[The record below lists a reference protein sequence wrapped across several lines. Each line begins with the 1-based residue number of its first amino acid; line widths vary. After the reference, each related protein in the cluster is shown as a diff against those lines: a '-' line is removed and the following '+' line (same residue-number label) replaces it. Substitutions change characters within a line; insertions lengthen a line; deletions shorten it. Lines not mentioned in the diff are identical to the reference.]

1 MEKFK
6 PEEENEIYQHP
17 NKVNK
22 NNKNNF
28 FALMLKSFE
37 FFENLIEPFSK
48 CFCLFNE
55 INDFFKLN
63 GTKSIII
70 FFLQKNYFGFIRR

>member
-37 FFENLIEPFSK
+37 FFENLIDPISK
-48 CFCLFNE
+48 CFFLFNE

-63 GTKSIII
+63 ETKSIII
-70 FFLQKNYFGFIRR
+70 FFFAEKLFRIY

>member
-28 FALMLKSFE
+28 FALILKSFE
-37 FFENLIEPFSK
+37 FFKNLIDPISK

-63 GTKSIII
+63 EAKSIII
-70 FFLQKNYFGFIRR
+70 FFFAEKLFRIY

>member
-6 PEEENEIYQHP
+6 PEEENEIYQNP

-28 FALMLKSFE
+28 FALMLKNFE
-37 FFENLIEPFSK
+37 FFENLIDPFSK

-63 GTKSIII
+63 EAISIII
-70 FFLQKNYFGFIRR
+70 FFFAEKLFRIY

>member
-6 PEEENEIYQHP
+6 PEEENEIYQHQ

-63 GTKSIII
+63 EATSIII
-70 FFLQKNYFGFIRR
+70 FFFAEKLFRIY

>member
-37 FFENLIEPFSK
+37 FFANLIDPISK

-63 GTKSIII
+63 EAKSIII
-70 FFLQKNYFGFIRR
+70 FFFAEKLFRIY

>member
-63 GTKSIII
+63 EAISIII

>member
-37 FFENLIEPFSK
+37 FFVNLIEPFSK
-48 CFCLFNE
+48 CFYLFNE

-63 GTKSIII
+63 EATSIII
-70 FFLQKNYFGFIRR
+70 FFFAEKLFRIY

>member
-17 NKVNK
+17 DKVNK

-63 GTKSIII
+63 EATSIII
-70 FFLQKNYFGFIRR
+70 FFFAEKLFRIY